1 MFQYIKNYFNYIIN
15 TYLLCNYNY
24 NDNNTIQYMTLKYE
38 NEPFLEDDE
47 NIYNQID
54 EYKYEVQE
62 QDNLHITL
70 KNSTI
75 INKFLYYLYPTNQ
88 DY

>member
-15 TYLLCNYNY
+15 TYLLCNY

-47 NIYNQID
+47 NIYNHIN
-54 EYKYEVQE
+54 EYEYEYEVQE

-75 INKFLYYLYPTNQ
+75 INKFLYYLYPNK

>member
-15 TYLLCNYNY
+15 TYLLCNY

-47 NIYNQID
+47 NIYNHINEYD
-54 EYKYEVQE
+54 EYDEHE
-62 QDNLHITL
+62 NLHIDLKL
-70 KNSTI
+70 KNTTI
-75 INKFLYYLYPTNQ
+75 INKFLYYLYPAYQ